1 MFFVVRCNVI
11 ILWYSNICNPRR
23 IVALAAEDLVIPTEL
38 EESMKHV
45 CSAMDMDTG
54 SMAVLCSVRAFL

>member
-1 MFFVVRCNVI
+1 MFFVIRCNVI
-11 ILWYSNICNPRR
+11 ILWYSHICNPRR
-23 IVALAAEDLVIPTEL
+23 IVVPAAEDLVTPTEL

-54 SMAVLCSVRAFL
+54 SMAVLCSFCAFL